1 MTRRRRAPEIAVL
14 GNLTIDEITKDGG
27 AIVICPGGS
36 ALYVA
41 ATATKLGA
49 NVHVFSNIGPD
60 YPGRALDWLRLQGV
74 DLTGVKKVWTKTTRF
89 QISYRGGSRRLKI
102 LQPGKS
108 LIFPRTR
115 TRWEAVHLGSVFGEI
130 SLSLISSV
138 RRQTSFLSIDLQG
151 FLRKKTG
158 NNQVQLR
165 PRRFS
170 SLFQSFDL
178 VKASAS
184 EAGTLTS
191 TDDTLSATRRLQ
203 KLGPQHLIITM
214 GSKGSLLAEKD
225 GRIFRIPAYGESGTV
240 DPTGAGDA
248 VVGGWLATFLS
259 TKDPLWSSSVGSALA
274 SLLVRRRGLSR
285 FRFSRSELFRRAAHV
300 YNKTTLVGEPNLD

>member
-1 MTRRRRAPEIAVL
+1 MTRQRGAPEIAVL

-27 AIVICPGGS
+27 AIGTFPGGS

-41 ATATKLGA
+41 ATAAKLGA

-60 YPGRALDWLRLQGV
+60 YPRRALDWLRLQGL
-74 DLTGVKKVWTKTTRF
+74 DLTGVKKSPTNTTRF
-89 QISYRGGSRRLKI
+89 RISYRKGSRRLKI
-102 LQPGKS
+102 LHPGKL
-108 LIFPRTR
+108 LILPRRR
-115 TRWEAVHLGSVFGEI
+115 THWEAVHLGAVFGEI

-170 SLFQSFDL
+170 NLFQSFDL

-184 EAGTLTS
+184 EARAQTS
-191 TDDTLSATRRLQ
+191 TDGTLSATRRLQ
-203 KLGPQHLIITM
+203 RLGPQHLIITM
-214 GSKGSLLAEKD
+214 GSKGSLLAERD
-225 GRIFRIPAYGESGTV
+225 GRIFRIPAYGESETV

-259 TKDPLWSSSVGSALA
+259 TKDPVWSASVGSALG
-274 SLLVRRRGLSR
+274 SLIVRKKSLSK
-285 FRFSRSELFRRAAHV
+285 FRISRNELFRRAAHV
-300 YNKTTLVGEPNLD
+300 YNKTTLLEN